1 MSSSARLERSCASP
15 VARGYDQG
23 VDVPTAPIAGG
34 SLVAGYLTARV
45 TGVRPLGGVV
55 LAGAGAYLAN
65 RWRSQAGAGVAA
77 GLLAT
82 YLGGFGVSHPL
93 AKRIGAWPSV
103 LTVAAVS
110 AAASYALAD
119 RAAALRA

>member
-1 MSSSARLERSCASP
+1 MSSSARLERSCAGP

-23 VDVPTAPIAGG
+23 MDVPTAPIAGG

-45 TGVRPLGGVV
+45 TGVRPLGGGV
-55 LAGAGAYLAN
+55 LAAAGAYLAN

-119 RAAALRA
+119 RAAARDA